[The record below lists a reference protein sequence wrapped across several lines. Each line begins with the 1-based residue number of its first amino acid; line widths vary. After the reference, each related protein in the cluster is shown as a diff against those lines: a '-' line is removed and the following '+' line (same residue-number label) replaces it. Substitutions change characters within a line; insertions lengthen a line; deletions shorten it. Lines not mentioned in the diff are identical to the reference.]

1 MVKEWLY
8 KYFDLSKREFN
19 GLMSLAVILIVVMA
33 APEISNLLFPYQH
46 NVAAENLAIQE
57 LELENSEPYPHAKKA
72 DGQKTG
78 DLDFFDPNTIGLD
91 GWQKLGLSEKQARV
105 ILNYR
110 DKGGKFRNPDDL
122 KKMYSISRSKYAE
135 LLPYIRMETVTAKTN
150 YGSFGST
157 NKAYLAKK
165 SDPEIIEVNGADTL
179 LLDKIKGVGPVFA
192 RRIIK
197 YRDRLGGFYKKEQLM
212 EVFGLDSVKFDEI
225 KNQVDIDVSLLRRI
239 NINSAV
245 VEDFK
250 NHPYIRYKQVNALIQ
265 YRKQHGN
272 YTDIEDLK
280 KVAILTPELIVQ
292 LKPYL
297 SFK

>member
-19 GLMSLAVILIVVMA
+19 GLMLLAVILIVVLA

-57 LELENSEPYPHAKKA
+57 LELENPSPSTLAKIANGKKNA
-72 DGQKTG
+72 G
-78 DLDFFDPNTIGLD
+78 LYFFDPNVVDLD

-110 DKGGKFRNPDDL
+110 SKGGKFHRPEDL
-122 KKMYSISRSKYAE
+122 KKMYTISGSKYAE
-135 LLPYIRMETVTAKTN
+135 LLPYIKIETAATN
-150 YGSFGST
+150 PDYGLADD
-157 NKAYLAKK
+157 NKEVLK
-165 SDPEIIEVNGADTL
+165 SISEIIEVNGADTL
-179 LLDKIKGVGPVFA
+179 LLDKIRGIGPVFA
-192 RRIIK
+192 RRIVK
-197 YRDRLGGFYKKEQLM
+197 YRDRLGGFYRKEQLM
-212 EVFGLDSVKFDEI
+212 EVFGLDSLKFEEI
-225 KNQVDIDVSLLRRI
+225 KNQLNIDAALIKRI
-239 NINSAV
+239 HINTAV
-245 VEDFK
+245 AEDFK

-272 YTDIEDLK
+272 YADIEDLK
-280 KVAILTPELIVQ
+280 KVVILTPELIVQ
-292 LKPYL
+292 LTPYL